1 MTHIWETLLTHLF
14 VIITD
19 HETGR
24 FPLAFALQPPAPAPH
39 LTQKSIRGTV
49 LKMWVFNKYAFTLKD
64 VCRESSLIWAP
75 LHIIQIYHSWEA
87 LVESM
92 GSEVPSAVLFSEGRS
107 PEENSR
113 QWKEPKAH
121 RFNWCLEKRND
132 IFVLYPS
139 STTFMEASS
148 YFHVFMLVTFL
159 LILLR
164 LRACMHVH
172 RPKCSL
178 SNSKLILTSNAALS
192 MSILA

>member
-1 MTHIWETLLTHLF
+1 
-14 VIITD
+14 
-19 HETGR
+19 
-24 FPLAFALQPPAPAPH
+24 
-39 LTQKSIRGTV
+39 
-49 LKMWVFNKYAFTLKD
+49 
-64 VCRESSLIWAP
+64 
-75 LHIIQIYHSWEA
+75 
-87 LVESM
+87 M

-192 MSILA
+192 MSILNTSLTFNKHLLKTINVLPVYLHCWCQCRL

>member
-1 MTHIWETLLTHLF
+1 M
-14 VIITD
+14 
-19 HETGR
+19 GR
-24 FPLAFALQPPAPAPH
+24 EGAVLMPPTPVALGAYRY
-39 LTQKSIRGTV
+39 SI
-49 LKMWVFNKYAFTLKD
+49 F
-64 VCRESSLIWAP
+64 ESIVN
-75 LHIIQIYHSWEA
+75 IQIYHSWEA

-121 RFNWCLEKRND
+121 RFNWCLEKRNY

>member
-1 MTHIWETLLTHLF
+1 
-14 VIITD
+14 
-19 HETGR
+19 
-24 FPLAFALQPPAPAPH
+24 
-39 LTQKSIRGTV
+39 
-49 LKMWVFNKYAFTLKD
+49 
-64 VCRESSLIWAP
+64 
-75 LHIIQIYHSWEA
+75 
-87 LVESM
+87 M

-164 LRACMHVH
+164 LRACIHVH

>member
-1 MTHIWETLLTHLF
+1 MNCP
-14 VIITD
+14 
-19 HETGR
+19 
-24 FPLAFALQPPAPAPH
+24 PLQVCLR
-39 LTQKSIRGTV
+39 LCGYIY
-49 LKMWVFNKYAFTLKD
+49 LKHPWLKAFTNTHTHTHTD
-64 VCRESSLIWAP
+64 THA
-75 LHIIQIYHSWEA
+75 HIPYTHCNWGMNSIQIYHSWEA

-139 STTFMEASS
+139 STTFYGS
-148 YFHVFMLVTFL
+148 FQL
-159 LILLR
+159 LSRFYVSHFPLNFATPT
-164 LRACMHVH
+164 ACMHVH